1 MTATGSLQSIVHEI
15 GERVAGPAADEVD
28 REGRFPAE
36 TVTALRQA
44 GLLGAMVPSTFG
56 GPGASVREMAGVVS
70 QLAEYC
76 GSSALI
82 LAMHGIQVA
91 SLIRHAEPEAIDRIV
106 PGLLAGELLLAN
118 ANSEIGLGGDRRS
131 SICALEKVD
140 GGFRLQKRAST
151 VSYGEDADGV
161 LATARRHPD
170 SPANEQVLV
179 VCLPPALSME
189 PTGEWNTLGMRGT
202 RSRPCLINAVIAPEL
217 VIEDYGDVFART
229 ALPVSVILL
238 SSVWL
243 GLGEAAGRRAHAM
256 VRAQARRLRGSAPD
270 AAPPPSALRLA
281 ELGVVLHQLRAV
293 LSIGAEDYEN
303 EKDSAELTSLGFS
316 GRMDNLKLASS
327 TLVLDVVK
335 RAMSICGM
343 AGYAN
348 DSPFSMGRVSRDAAA
363 APLMINNDRVL
374 AAIAQSLLIRKDL

>member
-1 MTATGSLQSIVHEI
+1 
-15 GERVAGPAADEVD
+15 
-28 REGRFPAE
+28 
-36 TVTALRQA
+36 
-44 GLLGAMVPSTFG
+44 
-56 GPGASVREMAGVVS
+56 MAGAVS
-70 QLAEYC
+70 ALAEYC
-76 GSSALI
+76 GSSALV

-91 SLIRHAEPEAIDRIV
+91 SVIRHAEPAGIDRIV
-106 PGLLAGELLLAN
+106 PGLLSGELLLAN
-118 ANSEIGLGGDRRS
+118 ANSEIGLGGDRRT
-131 SICALEKVD
+131 SICALEKAD
-140 GGFRLQKRAST
+140 GGFRLQKRAAT

-161 LATARRHPD
+161 LATARRDPD

-189 PTGEWNTLGMRGT
+189 PTGDWNTLGMRGT
-202 RSRPCLINAVIAPEL
+202 RSRPCLIDAVVAPEL
-217 VIEDYGDVFART
+217 VIENYGDVFART
-229 ALPVSVILL
+229 ALPVSVVLL

-243 GLGEAAGRRAHAM
+243 GLAEAAGRRAHAM
-256 VRAQARRLRGSAPD
+256 VRGQARRLRGSAPD
-270 AAPPPSALRLA
+270 APPPPSAMRLA
-281 ELGVVLHQLRAV
+281 ELGVALHQLRAV
-293 LSIGAEDYEN
+293 LTIGAEDYEN
-303 EKDSAELTSLGFS
+303 AKDSDELTSLGFS

-374 AAIAQSLLIRKDL
+374 TAISQSLLIRKDL